1 MTEEVTFASLS
12 EFYDTVD
19 TTNLYGNFNA
29 SGDSQSEGRLT
40 EIKAEE
46 TYNTHMNRMV
56 DLCARNP
63 PSDLMLMWLLIKRIQ
78 KKP

>member
-1 MTEEVTFASLS
+1 VTEEVTFASLS

-19 TTNLYGNFNA
+19 TTNLDGSFNA
-29 SGDSQSEGRLT
+29 SGDSQNEGRLT

-46 TYNTHMNRMV
+46 MYITRMNRVM
-56 DLCARNP
+56 DLCTRDP
-63 PSDLMLMWLLIKRIQ
+63 PSDLMLMWLLIKMIQ